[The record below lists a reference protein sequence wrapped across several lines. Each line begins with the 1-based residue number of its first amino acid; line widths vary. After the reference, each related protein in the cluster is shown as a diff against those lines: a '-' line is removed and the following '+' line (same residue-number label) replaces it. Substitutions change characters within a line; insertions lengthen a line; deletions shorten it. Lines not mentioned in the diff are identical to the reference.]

1 MRRLFQ
7 PLNDEVPVRQ
17 KNGFAVAPHF
27 AWRDRTGPALPL
39 RPLHH
44 RRHRNAKPRRY
55 RPAAL
60 ADHDRSNHSLTK
72 IIGERS
78 AHQMLAPSSS
88 QHLESQTNP

>member
-17 KNGFAVAPHF
+17 ENGFAVAPHF

-44 RRHRNAKPRRY
+44 RRHRNAEAQSHGSAAFPRPNRC
-55 RPAAL
+55 
-60 ADHDRSNHSLTK
+60 N
-72 IIGERS
+72 
-78 AHQMLAPSSS
+78 
-88 QHLESQTNP
+88 NPFPQIL